1 MRLRFFAALPQT
13 TVATIYQLS
22 KDIPVAAM
30 VVEIPIS
37 AASLADTMGRMRS
50 WLDEH
55 QCTPV
60 LFATKSKQAGS
71 VLIHVEFADA
81 ADAGTFQAAFGPA
94 EPEASAAVA

>member
-1 MRLRFFAALPQT
+1 
-13 TVATIYQLS
+13 
-22 KDIPVAAM
+22 M

-37 AASLADTMGRMRS
+37 AASLADTMGRMRG

-81 ADAGTFQAAFGPA
+81 ADAAAFQAAFGPA
-94 EPEASAAVA
+94 EPEASAAAA

>member
-1 MRLRFFAALPQT
+1 
-13 TVATIYQLS
+13 
-22 KDIPVAAM
+22 M

-37 AASLADTMGRMRS
+37 AASLADTMGRMRG

-81 ADAGTFQAAFGPA
+81 ADAAAFQAAFRAAKPKAPA
-94 EPEASAAVA
+94 AAASVLPARAGLTWRATGRAERGYLNRRDW